1 MELKKDFW
9 GSYEG
14 HDIQLFKLA
23 NDNMEV
29 MLTNFGAA
37 ITSIVTPDRHGSN
50 SNIVLG
56 YDTLAGYVYDE
67 FYTGCTIGR
76 FAGRIADAKFSING
90 SSYQLAQNDGDN
102 NIHLHGG
109 NKGFSKQVF
118 AVTNQTVTDTM
129 ASVEFY
135 YRSKHLEEG
144 YPGNLDVWITY
155 QLSANNQLTIKY
167 KALTDKDTHVNLTNH
182 SYFNLSGKQQ
192 SALNNQLFID
202 ADNYLVINKN
212 HIPTGEIEPV
222 KNTPYNFNIPRPIA
236 NGSPKFPDTGYNEC
250 YVLNKKPSGPCAA
263 LRDEE
268 SGREITLETDMPALL
283 FYSGDYLGGKFLK
296 SNGVCL
302 ETQFFPDTPNHS
314 DFPSTLLKAGEEW
327 DSYTRFSFYWDK

>member
-9 GSYEG
+9 GDYEG

-23 NDNMEV
+23 NNYMEV
-29 MLTNFGAA
+29 TLTNFGAA
-37 ITSIVTPDRHGSN
+37 ITSIVMPDRNGCN

-56 YDTLAGYVYDE
+56 YDNLTGYINDE

-76 FAGRIADAKFSING
+76 FAGRIADAKFTING
-90 SSYQLAQNDGDN
+90 SSYQLAPNDGDN

-109 NKGFSKQVF
+109 NKGFGKQVF
-118 AVTNQTVTDTM
+118 SVTNQTVTDTT
-129 ASVEFY
+129 ATIEFY

-155 QLSANNQLTIKY
+155 QLSARNQLTIKY
-167 KALTDKDTHVNLTNH
+167 KAVTDKDTHVNLTNH

-192 SALNNQLFID
+192 SALNNQLFIN
-202 ADNYLVINKN
+202 ADHYLVIDQNY
-212 HIPTGEIEPV
+212 IPTGEIKPV
-222 KNTPYNFNIPRPIA
+222 KNTLYNFNIPRPVA
-236 NGSPKFPDTGYNEC
+236 GGSSKLPGKGYNEC
-250 YVLNKKPSGPCAA
+250 YVLNKKPDGPCAA

-268 SGREITLETDMPALL
+268 SGREVTLETDMPALI
-283 FYSGDYLGGKFLK
+283 FYSGDYLSGNFLK
-296 SNGVCL
+296 NSGVCL
-302 ETQFFPDTPNHS
+302 ETQFFPDTPNHT

-327 DSYTRFSFYWDK
+327 DSYTRFNFYWDK